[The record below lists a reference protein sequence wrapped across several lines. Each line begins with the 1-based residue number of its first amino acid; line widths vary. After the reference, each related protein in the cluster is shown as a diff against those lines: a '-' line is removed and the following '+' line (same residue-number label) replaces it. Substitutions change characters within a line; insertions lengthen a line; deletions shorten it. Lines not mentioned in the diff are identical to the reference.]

1 MRWIYRRLIT
11 LALTIYVSITITFIL
26 VRLMPGNPV
35 DVLIQQYLM
44 MGYSY
49 EEALSAVEALLP
61 FIPTDPLPKQ
71 YIDFII
77 NIFKGDLGK
86 SIILGIP
93 VTQLLVYAIP
103 WTVFIAGLAL
113 ILSFTVGV
121 ILGMFMAYRRGS
133 ILDRALS
140 LIASVLGSF
149 PSYAIGVLLALFLGI
164 RFELFP
170 VLGAYGPNVEPGF
183 NLNFII
189 DVLYHAFLPV
199 LSYFLVT
206 FGGWMLTMKSSTTSV
221 LGEYYVIAAEAR
233 GLPER
238 RIVITYVGRNAILPL
253 FTRFA
258 ISLGYIFGGSVFIET
273 IYSYPGVGRY
283 LVDAITTRD
292 YILMTGIFLVITF
305 AVVLANFVADLVYSW
320 IDPRA
325 RVMEE
330 I

>member
-1 MRWIYRRLIT
+1 M
-11 LALTIYVSITITFIL
+11 
-26 VRLMPGNPV
+26 
-35 DVLIQQYLM
+35 
-44 MGYSY
+44 
-49 EEALSAVEALLP
+49 
-61 FIPTDPLPKQ
+61 
-71 YIDFII
+71 
-77 NIFKGDLGK
+77 
-86 SIILGIP
+86 
-93 VTQLLVYAIP
+93 
-103 WTVFIAGLAL
+103 
-113 ILSFTVGV
+113 
-121 ILGMFMAYRRGS
+121 
-133 ILDRALS
+133 
-140 LIASVLGSF
+140 
-149 PSYAIGVLLALFLGI
+149 
-164 RFELFP
+164 
-170 VLGAYGPNVEPGF
+170 
-183 NLNFII
+183 
-189 DVLYHAFLPV
+189 
-199 LSYFLVT
+199 T

-221 LGEYYVIAAEAR
+221 LGVYYVIAAEAR